1 MPAADP
7 AEGADPVVEPASAPW
22 RILEPPPEPEDPAE
36 PKASPAPSSP
46 PWALIAGG
54 VVAAALAVGAFLVA
68 ASPGDAVLV
77 AGAVEHASPA
87 AAATSGATAGT
98 VVVEVGGAVRRP
110 GLYTLPGGSRVGEAI
125 AAAGGYG
132 PRVDAARA
140 DRELNLAA
148 PLRDGD
154 KVRVPSRDDAPDVGT
169 PGSGSGS
176 GTAGGPGLVNLNTAS
191 ASELDTLPGI
201 GPATAAKIIAAR
213 EERPFATVDELRE
226 RKVVGA
232 ATFEKLRALVTVG
245 P

>member
-1 MPAADP
+1 MD
-7 AEGADPVVEPASAPW
+7 PASAPW
-22 RILEPPPEPEDPAE
+22 RVLEPPPESGDRTEPEPART
-36 PKASPAPSSP
+36 PSSP

-54 VVAAALAVGAFLVA
+54 VVAAALAVAAFVVA
-68 ASPGDAVLV
+68 SAPSDAVLV
-77 AGAVEHASPA
+77 VGATPHGEPVPV
-87 AAATSGATAGT
+87 ATSSGAPGT

-110 GLYTLPGGSRVGEAI
+110 GLYTLPGGSRVGDAI

-132 PRVDAARA
+132 PRVDAGRA

-148 PLRDGD
+148 PVRDGD
-154 KVRVPSRDDAPDVGT
+154 KVRVPSRDDEPVAAGPG
-169 PGSGSGS
+169 PGSGAAG
-176 GTAGGPGLVNLNTAS
+176 GGGGGPGLVNLNTAS